1 MSLINYFD
9 LSESTKR
16 FSNMICAQF
25 GNRVYTVWKMIF
37 FYKSL
42 LRIFITLILQYDVT

>member
-16 FSNMICAQF
+16 FSNMICAHF

-37 FYKSL
+37 F
-42 LRIFITLILQYDVT
+42 LQEFAQNIYNSDFTI